1 MNINTLTIKAQEAL
15 QAALSLARE
24 RGQQAVEPLH
34 LLAVLIREDDSLD
47 VPAGARGSECTFAAR
62 RGRPG
67 RGVAAAR
74 RGRRRAVL
82 CAGHLEGDPARRGLH
97 EEFRRQIRLRRTP
110 AAGPRGR
117 ARAGRR
123 HPQTQRRDGKGADR
137 GDPHLPQGCDG
148 RFADLRAAVRRAGQV
163 CHQPQRA
170 GALGKTRPGHRA

>member
-1 MNINTLTIKAQEAL
+1 MTLCPGFGVGRGFAQFTIQNSKLKITYYEHQHSYHQGAGGAASGAL
-15 QAALSLARE
+15 AGAGAGTAGCRTAPPARGADP
-24 RGQQAVEPLH
+24 RGRFA
-34 LLAVLIREDDSLD
+34 LD

-123 HPQTQRRDGKGADR
+123 HPQTQRRDGKGAD
-137 GDPHLPQGCDG
+137 
-148 RFADLRAAVRRAGQV
+148 
-163 CHQPQRA
+163 
-170 GALGKTRPGHRA
+170 